1 MNKSNFDRLLQ
12 RYLEGKASEQ
22 ERIKME
28 AWLETMKTEDTTN
41 LELTREDENKLFSKI
56 TDNLNSVQ
64 DVTDFRPGQKEKLT
78 TNQWLSGIAAALLI
92 LTVVSYVMW
101 SQLVTHPDKVQVAT
115 ERGVEKIILN
125 DGTLVWLRGKS
136 KLVYFEKP
144 DQNLR
149 YTELE
154 GEALFEVAKD
164 PGHPFVI
171 QFGDFTIKVVG
182 TSFTVKTG
190 NDIELNVL
198 TGKVNLSSTKNAI
211 GIDVESNQKVIFKNN
226 GEIEKQSLAQIEISR
241 ITSNTEY
248 NMQFTNASM
257 EDVFKKIGDKF
268 NVSVSLSN
276 SQIGKCR
283 ITADFTDH
291 SLDNTLQMITEVL
304 DVNYSKN
311 GSTVTISG
319 NSCH

>member
-1 MNKSNFDRLLQ
+1 MNKSNFDRLLE

-22 ERIKME
+22 ERIKIE
-28 AWLETMKTEDTTN
+28 AWLDTMKTEDTTN
-41 LELTREDENKLFSKI
+41 LELTKEDENKLFSKI
-56 TDNLNSVQ
+56 TGNLSSVE
-64 DVTDFRPGQKEKLT
+64 DVTAFRPNQKEKPT
-78 TNQWLSGIAAALLI
+78 TNQWVSGIAAALLV
-92 LTVVSYVMW
+92 LTVVSYFMW
-101 SQLVTHPDKVQVAT
+101 SQISTHSEKVQVVT
-115 ERGVEKIILN
+115 QSGVEKTILN

-144 DQNLR
+144 DQHLR
-149 YTELE
+149 YAELE

-164 PGHPFVI
+164 PDHPFVI

-198 TGKVNLSSTKNAI
+198 TGKVNLSSVLNTA
-211 GIDVESNQKVIFKNN
+211 GIDVAPNEKVIFKSN
-226 GEIEKQSLAQIEISR
+226 GNIEKYTLTPTEISG

-257 EDVFKKIGDKF
+257 EEVFKKIGDKF
-268 NVSVSLSN
+268 NVSVELSN
-276 SQIGKCR
+276 KQIGMCR

-291 SLDNTLQMITEVL
+291 SLTNTLQMITEVL
-304 DVNYSKN
+304 DVNYNIN
-311 GSTVTISG
+311 GNTITISG